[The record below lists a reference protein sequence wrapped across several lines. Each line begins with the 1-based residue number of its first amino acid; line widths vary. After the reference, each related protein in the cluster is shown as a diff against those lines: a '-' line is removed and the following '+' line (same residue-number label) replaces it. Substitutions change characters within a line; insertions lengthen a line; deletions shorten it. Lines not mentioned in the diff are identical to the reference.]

1 MAWPINEKSKS
12 ILNLVEHFEHSVFGE
27 QMDVWSPKTTTHH
40 HLIINRVNKLL
51 DEMGYSESPTMEL
64 QLFKKIELI
73 AHNLGIS
80 FWEDD
85 TSSDDEGD
93 ILREAGSP
101 IEQS

>member
-27 QMDVWSPKTTTHH
+27 QMEVWSPKITTH

-51 DEMGYSESPTMEL
+51 DEMGYSNSSTMSL
-64 QLFKKIELI
+64 QLYKKIELI

-85 TSSDDEGD
+85 SDSEDDGN
-93 ILREAGSP
+93 ILEAAESP
-101 IEQS
+101 VEN

>member
-1 MAWPINEKSKS
+1 ME
-12 ILNLVEHFEHSVFGE
+12 
-27 QMDVWSPKTTTHH
+27 VWSPKTTSHH

-51 DEMGYSESPTMEL
+51 DEMGYSESSTMEL

-85 TSSDDEGD
+85 SGSDDDGN
-93 ILREAGSP
+93 ILSTVESP
-101 IEQS
+101 TLQS

>member
-1 MAWPINEKSKS
+1 MPRKPTKI
-12 ILNLVEHFEHSVFGE
+12 
-27 QMDVWSPKTTTHH
+27 PK
-40 HLIINRVNKLL
+40 NFNKLL

-80 FWEDD
+80 FWDND

-93 ILREAGSP
+93 ILREAESP
-101 IEQS
+101 VDG

>member
-1 MAWPINEKSKS
+1 MKW
-12 ILNLVEHFEHSVFGE
+12 
-27 QMDVWSPKTTTHH
+27 D
-40 HLIINRVNKLL
+40 
-51 DEMGYSESPTMEL
+51 SESPTMEL

-93 ILREAGSP
+93 ILRKGSP
-101 IEQS
+101 VELS

>member
-1 MAWPINEKSKS
+1 MNDKSKS
-12 ILNLVEHFEHSVFGE
+12 IIKMVEHFEHSVYGE
-27 QMDVWSPKTTTHH
+27 QMETWSPRSTTHH
-40 HLIINRVNKLL
+40 HLIIHRINKILNEL
-51 DEMGYSESPTMEL
+51 GYTDSPTMEL
-64 QLFKKIELI
+64 QLHKKIELI

-101 IEQS
+101 VEQS